1 MGYLSGL
8 GRRARET
15 YPESRFVTPIV
26 PTAPT
31 VFFSQTTGVTTT
43 ISQVGELMPIVDSGA
58 PLGFDVPAMPGL
70 HLLLT
75 YTGALAQPNSG
86 QGDFGFLWPVI
97 DGVPDARQL
106 QTLVGGGNG
115 PHPICGQ
122 YLIPLTSGVL
132 QVRTFWR
139 CRLFAPDGLE
149 LDPNDADNPSGI
161 FLSGLVVT

>member
-43 ISQVGELMPIVDSGA
+43 ISQVGELMPVVDSGA
-58 PLGFDVPAMPGL
+58 PLGFDVPAMPRL

-75 YTGALAQPNSG
+75 YTSALAQPNTRQS
-86 QGDFGFLWPVI
+86 DFAFFEPLLYV
-97 DGVPDARQL
+97 VPDA
-106 QTLVGGGNG
+106 
-115 PHPICGQ
+115 
-122 YLIPLTSGVL
+122 
-132 QVRTFWR
+132 
-139 CRLFAPDGLE
+139 
-149 LDPNDADNPSGI
+149 
-161 FLSGLVVT
+161 